1 MEIGIRERREI
12 ADCMRT
18 LADEG
23 YGVCKES
30 IAYALGL
37 EDGSEGYGDEDVF
50 NALADLV
57 EDMAEWHTKPP
68 SDRRTVLCQ
77 DKYTRGEDRRKG
89 LFTGNFFRINEAGA
103 MEFMVGGMFTLDAAA
118 WRELPGP
125 YEGSLK

>member
-57 EDMAEWHTKPP
+57 EDMAE
-68 SDRRTVLCQ
+68 
-77 DKYTRGEDRRKG
+77 
-89 LFTGNFFRINEAGA
+89 
-103 MEFMVGGMFTLDAAA
+103 
-118 WRELPGP
+118 
-125 YEGSLK
+125 